1 MNVFVKLREMKN
13 LIPFP
18 SVLGIYHIISD
29 LLSYQLQYSSHKI
42 LTTQIFVIGSK
53 KSYFFERFV
62 MIKTIE
68 NENPI

>member
-29 LLSYQLQYSSHKI
+29 LLLYQLQYSSHNI